1 MDYVQ
6 INVGMNFWDWIFKMN
21 IEQAIEVLR
30 KRGFEVKDYS
40 QVIYRVTDEGID
52 WLVRTDEEL
61 IQYAQDQERELEG
74 DVK

>member
-1 MDYVQ
+1 
-6 INVGMNFWDWIFKMN
+6 MNFWDWIFKMN